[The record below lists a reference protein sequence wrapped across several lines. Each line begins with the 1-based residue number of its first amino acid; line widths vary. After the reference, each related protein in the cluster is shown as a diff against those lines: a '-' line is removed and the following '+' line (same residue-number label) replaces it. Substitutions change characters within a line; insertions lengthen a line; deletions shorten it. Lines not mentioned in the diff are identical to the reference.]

1 MRVVTYIH
9 KGKVKNV
16 SVDDLIKLKVDL
28 TERWEGICQKCGKCC
43 FDKAVRNGVVVINY
57 DNPCQFLKFIGRK
70 AQCSV
75 YTERFNKCEKCLT
88 VPEVIQKK
96 GLPSS
101 CPYVKA
107 VPLYKAPVD
116 DGQWYKRARIRIAAR
131 SRFDDDYSPYASTP
145 NAQYGGQPT
154 EPPIK
159 NTGGLTR
166 EDLSKPKEWKRR
178 REALRERIRQHKAV
192 SEGKAGTS
200 DPRQKTEYKINP
212 SGHALGG

>member
-16 SVDDLIKLKVDL
+16 SINDLMKLKIDL
-28 TERWEGICQKCGKCC
+28 TEQWEQICQKCGKCC
-43 FDKAVRNGVVVINY
+43 FDKVVKNGIAVINY
-57 DNPCQFLKFIGRK
+57 DSPCQFLKFIGRK

-75 YTERFNKCEKCLT
+75 YTDRFNKCEKCLT

-101 CPYVKA
+101 CPYVKS

-116 DGQWYKRARIRIAAR
+116 DGQWYKRARIKIAAR
-131 SRFDDDYSPYASTP
+131 SRYDDDYSPYASTP
-145 NAQYGGQPT
+145 NVAYGGQPT
-154 EPPIK
+154 NANANLGVP
-159 NTGGLTR
+159 TR
-166 EDLSKPKEWKRR
+166 EDLAKPKEWKRR
-178 REALRERIRQHKAV
+178 REMLRERIKQHKQV
-192 SEGKAGTS
+192 SQGKIGTA
-200 DPRQKTEYKINP
+200 DPRQKTEYNIRP